1 MYDTEHWSFDSLF
14 TFSFN
19 FNIALLEVG
28 STEACLAKKL
38 QQNWIH
44 SINRLNLID
53 SIKFTRLIDRK
64 HILFD
69 LLHFHEKFDY
79 SLFHLM
85 PRG

>member
-28 STEACLAKKL
+28 STEACLAKML

-44 SINRLNLID
+44 SINRFNHIH
-53 SIKFTRLIDRK
+53 SIN
-64 HILFD
+64 
-69 LLHFHEKFDY
+69 
-79 SLFHLM
+79 
-85 PRG
+85 